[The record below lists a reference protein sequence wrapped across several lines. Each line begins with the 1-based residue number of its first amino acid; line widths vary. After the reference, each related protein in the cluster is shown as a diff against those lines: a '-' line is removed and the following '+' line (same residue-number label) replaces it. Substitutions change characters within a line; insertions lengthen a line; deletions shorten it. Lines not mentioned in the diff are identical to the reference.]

1 MGGKIMSN
9 VVEKEF
15 LAVKDVVA
23 MGLCSQAQAYNLFN
37 SKSFPTIRVG
47 SALRVRKCDFEK
59 WVDKQK
65 DK

>member
-1 MGGKIMSN
+1 MSN
-9 VVEKEF
+9 IIEKEF
-15 LAVKDVVA
+15 LAVKDIVA

-59 WVDKQK
+59 WVEQQK
-65 DK
+65 GNK